1 MVEMVIVRR
10 PQRFARGKLILAASA
25 LIGFAAAAASA
36 APLPPPDA
44 IEKGGAQPVTLTVVE
59 PHESEPGRPVEV
71 AYRAFPAP
79 VALAAALGPDWA
91 SKARAIEFRALDGYV
106 SRIDVACSR
115 AAGLFSPSPAP
126 TTGRSRSTT
135 SARTSAISPS
145 APTT

>member
-1 MVEMVIVRR
+1 MVEDVIGRR
-10 PQRFARGKLILAASA
+10 ERLPAHGKLFVGLV
-25 LIGFAAAAASA
+25 LLLGFAAAASG

-44 IEKGGAQPVTLTVVE
+44 IEKSGARPVTVTVAE
-59 PHESEPGRPVEV
+59 PHESRPGRPVEV

-79 VALAAALGPDWA
+79 IALAAALGPDWA